1 MGYPKLSYA
10 TYRLKILTPPG
21 QVYLLHIP
29 EIMSSSLI
37 WINGEEF
44 YGAGTV
50 GGSDADTVTGVRNEL
65 LAAASP
71 NGTLELV
78 IQAAN
83 YRMNGSGIFYPILM
97 GRDTVLIHHVFWQ
110 RTVVAAALGGILLI
124 GVYHLFLYFFRRRE
138 RLYLTFSLICLTTG
152 AASGNGEQCLS
163 SIFFRVGLALCSAGC
178 FYCCLPCTACASV
191 FLWCRHSP

>member
-50 GGSDADTVTGVRNEL
+50 GGLDADTVTGVRNEL

-78 IQAAN
+78 AKKAVGLAGN
-83 YRMNGSGIFYPILM
+83 RTYLVPVILFLVTGFLSAIGPGNIPVGALM
-97 GRDTVLIHHVFWQ
+97 
-110 RTVVAAALGGILLI
+110 TVVAVTIEMCI
-124 GVYHLFLYFFRRRE
+124 RDRYRNK
-138 RLYLTFSLICLTTG
+138 
-152 AASGNGEQCLS
+152 GNDRK
-163 SIFFRVGLALCSAGC
+163 IIVVIIKVAI
-178 FYCCLPCTACASV
+178 
-191 FLWCRHSP
+191 